1 MAVLKHIVSKNA
13 NYGESLDYL
22 LFQHDERTKKPILN
36 DHGQM
41 ILREEYYLDGLNC
54 EPMLFDKECERLNDH
69 NITKTKPMM
78 KSNPITISSALILL
92 IVTNVD

>member
-36 DHGQM
+36 EHGQM

-54 EPMLFDKECERLNDH
+54 EPMLFDKECERLNNQYH
-69 NITKTKPMM
+69 KTKPMM
-78 KSNPITISSALILL
+78 KSNPIIISSALILL